1 MITSPASAQD
11 FAKWEREAKRLSLD
25 SLRFVIADCQS
36 AAQAMKGWNPDREG
50 FYLDQA
56 HTYQHELT
64 KRTK

>member
-1 MITSPASAQD
+1 MIANPATAQD
-11 FAKWEREAKRLSLD
+11 FAKWERKAKGLSSD

-36 AAQAMKGWNPDREG
+36 AARAMKGWNLDREG
-50 FYLDQA
+50 YYIDQA

>member
-1 MITSPASAQD
+1 MITSPASAKD
-11 FAKWEREAKRLSLD
+11 FSLWERKAKRLSLD

-50 FYLDQA
+50 FYIDQA
-56 HTYQHELT
+56 STYQHELM